1 MNYEIR
7 ENTQF
12 NSKEIYFTGK
22 PSQEV
27 RDALKA
33 LKFRWH
39 SAKKCWYGFA
49 DESTLINTILDTN
62 TEEQDEPA
70 TVTTNGYLGGG
81 AVYGSKS
88 HLGLY
93 GQDLKKAIAADI
105 KKAGIKGVTLS
116 EKRGDITATINTQ
129 PEDIKPYD
137 EFISTY
143 EINTASY
150 WIDYFND
157 EGKIENIHIEKYF
170 SLDRE
175 DQDKIRIA
183 AAKLEYKKYS
193 LSRATI
199 NEYYIDRY
207 TNFSASGLAKIQAIN
222 NIIKA
227 YRFDESN
234 GMVDYFHTNFY
245 YNLIAQPA
253 KVR

>member
-1 MNYEIR
+1 MNCEIR

-39 SAKKCWYGFA
+39 SVKKCWYGFA
-49 DESTLINTILDTN
+49 DESTLINAILDTN
-62 TEEQDEPA
+62 TEEQDESA
-70 TVTTNGYLGGG
+70 TVTTDGYLGGG

-116 EKRGDITATINTQ
+116 MRSGNLYATINTT
-129 PEDIKPYD
+129 PEDVKTFD
-137 EFISTY
+137 EFVSTY

-157 EGKIENIHIEKYF
+157 EGEINSIHINEYC

-183 AAKLEYKKYS
+183 AAKLEYE
-193 LSRATI
+193 SRYAPDLTAILTI
-199 NEYYIDRY
+199 KNLNKNE
-207 TNFSASGLAKIQAIN
+207 KIYKN
-222 NIIKA
+222 RLLNPK
-227 YRFDESN
+227 
-234 GMVDYFHTNFY
+234 M
-245 YNLIAQPA
+245 
-253 KVR
+253 